1 MRRIAT
7 AALFVSL
14 ASALAAR
21 AQPIKIGY
29 VDVQRAIQEV
39 EEGRNARG
47 RLKGEYDQR
56 KAQIDKKS
64 ADLERMQQEYE
75 KQAPV
80 LSDDAK
86 RKKQEEFQKALVDA
100 RKSAGELQEDMNRQ
114 EQQAMASILQR
125 LQQVVAE
132 IAEREAFSFVFD
144 KGTLLYG
151 PQAADITNEVVR
163 RYNDKFG
170 AGGGAAG
177 KAPPK
182 TAQPA
187 GKQGAKQAAPPQQQG
202 AKQAPPPQAPPPQ
215 QPPPGK

>member
-1 MRRIAT
+1 MRRIAAATLLATAFT
-7 AALFVSL
+7 AA
-14 ASALAAR
+14 AH

-39 EEGRNARG
+39 EEGKVARN
-47 RLKGEYDQR
+47 RLKTEFDHR
-56 KAQIDKKS
+56 RAQIDKKS

-75 KQAPV
+75 KQAAV

-86 RKKQEEFQKALVDA
+86 RKKQEEFQKALIEA
-100 RKSAGELQEDMNRQ
+100 RKSAGDLQEDMNRQ
-114 EQQAMASILQR
+114 EQQAMSGILQR

-132 IAEREAFSFVFD
+132 IAERESFNYVMD
-144 KGTLLYG
+144 KGTLLYA

-163 RYNDKFG
+163 RYNDRFG
-170 AGGGAAG
+170 AGPQG

-187 GKQGAKQAAPPQQQG
+187 PKQSAP
-202 AKQAPPPQAPPPQ
+202 KAPPPAPPPA
-215 QPPPGK
+215 GKQ

>member
-1 MRRIAT
+1 MRRILT
-7 AALFVSL
+7 AALLTTAAL
-14 ASALAAR
+14 APAAR
-21 AQPIKIGY
+21 AQGMKIGY

-39 EEGRNARG
+39 EEGRNART
-47 RLKGEYDQR
+47 RLKNEYDTR

-100 RKSAGELQEDMNRQ
+100 RKSAGELQEEMNRQ
-114 EQQAMASILQR
+114 EQQAMGTILQR
-125 LQQVVAE
+125 LQQVVAD
-132 IAEREAFSFVFD
+132 IAERESFTFVMD
-144 KGTLLYG
+144 KGTLLYA
-151 PQAADITNEVVR
+151 PQAADMTNEVVR
-163 RYNDKFG
+163 RYNDRFG
-170 AGGGAAG
+170 AGAPAG

-187 GKQGAKQAAPPQQQG
+187 GKQGAKQPPQ
-202 AKQAPPPQAPPPQ
+202 
-215 QPPPGK
+215 PPGK